1 MFTRKVAQLA
11 YRWCASVRGSYGMSD
26 AVKENS
32 APHNARS
39 AELDRAN
46 EEYRSL
52 LREQVVGNFCV
63 VPVEAAMKE
72 AGFGGTKGAVD
83 AAALRK
89 LVVPGDA
96 AETLR
101 LRLQAINGMGFARLS
116 KSARGAAAKRPA
128 EPHATVVAPAVP
140 RHSATVTGTG
150 MGAAGEGRVNPG
162 HGKPSSG
169 ALATLSL
176 PEPAP
181 ARQPLTAF
189 AVGQL

>member
-1 MFTRKVAQLA
+1 VFTRKVAQLA

-96 AETLR
+96 ADRDAPPEASGDQRHGLRTSVEIRTGRRGET
-101 LRLQAINGMGFARLS
+101 AR
-116 KSARGAAAKRPA
+116 R
-128 EPHATVVAPAVP
+128 AT
-140 RHSATVTGTG
+140 RHRRGTG
-150 MGAAGEGRVNPG
+150 GASPLGDRDRYR
-162 HGKPSSG
+162 HGCCW
-169 ALATLSL
+169 
-176 PEPAP
+176 
-181 ARQPLTAF
+181 
-189 AVGQL
+189 